1 MDDCRGEKE
10 ICNVFKN
17 KFKALYNSVSFDAN
31 DMQELK
37 NELDTCIVNSNDNY
51 TITSNDVSIAIK
63 KLKIGKNDSWLP
75 HTSDNIIH
83 GTYVLHEYLSV
94 LFNIM
99 IIHGYSPYGML
110 VGTMVPLPKG
120 KWKSKR
126 DSDNYRAI
134 TLSSLLGKL
143 LDLIIIF
150 KEGEK
155 LETDNLQFG
164 YKKGLSTTMCTS
176 ILRETVSYYNN
187 RGTSVYGLMLD
198 ATKAF
203 DRVNYCKLFKI

>member
-1 MDDCRGEKE
+1 
-10 ICNVFKN
+10 
-17 KFKALYNSVSFDAN
+17 
-31 DMQELK
+31 
-37 NELDTCIVNSNDNY
+37 
-51 TITSNDVSIAIK
+51 
-63 KLKIGKNDSWLP
+63 
-75 HTSDNIIH
+75 
-83 GTYVLHEYLSV
+83 
-94 LFNIM
+94 M

-126 DSDNYRAI
+126 DSENYRAI

-155 LETDNLQFG
+155 LETDNPQFG

-187 RGTSVYGLMLD
+187 RAVRGHSHRSSVGHGRSLITPGRIVTL
-198 ATKAF
+198 
-203 DRVNYCKLFKI
+203 VNRWQ